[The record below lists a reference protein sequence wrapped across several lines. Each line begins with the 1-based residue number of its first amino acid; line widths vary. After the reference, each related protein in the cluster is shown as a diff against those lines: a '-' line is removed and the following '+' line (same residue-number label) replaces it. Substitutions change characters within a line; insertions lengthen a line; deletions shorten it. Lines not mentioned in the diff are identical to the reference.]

1 MKKLSILI
9 CSLILLAL
17 LIVPIYADDVN
28 LNYVIDKADLLSDAD
43 ETELEAKLTEMNS
56 RLGCDIVV
64 LTESNI
70 DTDAQSYADD
80 YFDYN
85 GFRADGVLLLVDMGG
100 REWHISTC
108 GVCVNGLEGDGL
120 DYVSENIVSDL
131 QAEDYV
137 KCFNTF
143 ADRSDE
149 VISLIREG
157 KSFKAPFEFFTTL
170 IISLVIGFVVALIVT
185 LIMRGKLKSVR
196 AKSEAADYL
205 KKDSLNITVARD
217 IFLYRQVTRT
227 QKAESSSSS
236 SHTSS
241 SGRTHG
247 GTGGKF

>member
-1 MKKLSILI
+1 M
-9 CSLILLAL
+9 LLTVL
-17 LIVPIYADDVN
+17 LIPVYANTDY
-28 LNYVIDKADLLSDAD
+28 LIDNADLLTDT
-43 ETELEAKLTEMNS
+43 EEVELEAKLSEAS
-56 RLGCDIVV
+56 QRLNADIVI
-64 LTESNI
+64 LTEEYI
-70 DTDAQSYADD
+70 ATDAQSYADD

-85 GFRADGVLLLVDMGG
+85 GYGYGDGEDGLILLVDMGG

-120 DYVSENIVSDL
+120 DYISENIVSDL
-131 QAEDYV
+131 QEEDYV

-170 IISLVIGFVVALIVT
+170 IICLVIGFVIALIIT

-196 AKSEAADYL
+196 SKSEATDYV
-205 KKDSLNITVARD
+205 KNGSLNITVARD

-236 SHTSS
+236 HTSS
-241 SGRTHG
+241 SGRSHG
-247 GTGGKF
+247 GTGGRF

>member
-28 LNYVIDKADLLSDAD
+28 LNYVIDKADLLTDAE

-70 DTDAQSYADD
+70 DTDAMSYADD

-85 GFRADGVLLLVDMGG
+85 GFRADGVLLLVDMGS
-100 REWHISTC
+100 REWYISTC
-108 GVCVNGLEGDGL
+108 GVCVDGLDGDGL
-120 DYVSENIVSDL
+120 DYISENIVDDL
-131 QAEDYV
+131 QDEDYV

-143 ADRSDE
+143 LDRSDE
-149 VISLIREG
+149 VISLIRDG

-170 IISLVIGFVVALIVT
+170 IICLVIGFVIALIIT

-196 AKSEAADYL
+196 SKSEASDYVRNG
-205 KKDSLNITVARD
+205 SLNITVARD
-217 IFLYRQVTRT
+217 IFLYRRVTRT

-236 SHTSS
+236 HTSS
-241 SGRTHG
+241 SGRSHG
-247 GTGGKF
+247 GTGGRF